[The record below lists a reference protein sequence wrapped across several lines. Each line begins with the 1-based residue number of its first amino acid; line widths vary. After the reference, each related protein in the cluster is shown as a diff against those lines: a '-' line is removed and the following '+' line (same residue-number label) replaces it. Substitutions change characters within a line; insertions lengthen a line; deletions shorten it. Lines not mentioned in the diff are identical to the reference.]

1 MFIKGDCRS
10 RYKADGG
17 KCFFFPFH
25 AQEKDLVISITVENE
40 KLLSERRKLL
50 QQLNE
55 EEHKKKDSCLKA
67 SLSKCR
73 Y

>member
-1 MFIKGDCRS
+1 MI
-10 RYKADGG
+10 
-17 KCFFFPFH
+17 FFFF
-25 AQEKDLVISITVENE
+25 QEKELTLSITVEND
-40 KLLSERRKLL
+40 KLLVERRTLL

-55 EEHKKKDSCLKA
+55 EEHKKKDSNLTA